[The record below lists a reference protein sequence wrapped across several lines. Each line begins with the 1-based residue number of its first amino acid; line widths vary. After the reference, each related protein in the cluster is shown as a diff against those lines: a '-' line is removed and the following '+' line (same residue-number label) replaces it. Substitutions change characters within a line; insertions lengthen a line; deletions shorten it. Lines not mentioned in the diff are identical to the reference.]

1 MTRLDMAMALA
12 KEFEGCCLEAYADAV
27 YGWKVA
33 TIGYGATGP
42 AISQGVV
49 WTQEQADADL
59 ARRMTAIAQSVDRL
73 VTIALNDEPK
83 AALDDFAYNEGLGS
97 LSRSTLLAR
106 LNAGDIQ
113 GAADEFGKWD
123 LAGGVE
129 LEGLV
134 KRRDAE
140 KALFL
145 LGSNFSTTTINAEAA
160 PGEAQPQP
168 EAAQ

>member
-12 KEFEGCCLEAYADAV
+12 KEFEGCRLEAYPDPV

-33 TIGYGATGP
+33 TIGFGATGP

-49 WTQEQADADL
+49 WTQAQADADL
-59 ARRMTAIAQSVDRL
+59 ARRLTAIAQSVDRL

-97 LSRSTLLAR
+97 LARSTLLAR

-145 LGSNFSTTTINAEAA
+145 LGSNFSMAAIDAEAA